1 MITKELFESGYTY
14 TAYREMIADK
24 FAKGETTGP
33 IQTPEKLEFTK
44 INIQRMHRLDK
55 TIQVD
60 PQILTQFQHLNCKLN
75 WLILAEAWCG
85 DAAQNLPVLNK
96 LAEAGPKIEL
106 RILLR
111 DEHLELIDQFL
122 TDGGRAIPKLILMN
136 EQMEVIGTW
145 GPRPK
150 VAQDMVIENKRIG
163 EIPYSE
169 FAVVVQKWYLQD
181 KGLTLQREML
191 QIVESSKCQ
200 VMNVHL
206 VIFRQ
211 LTPKFIH

>member
-1 MITKELFESGYTY
+1 MITKELFESGYSY
-14 TAYREMIADK
+14 SAYSEMIADK
-24 FAKGETTGP
+24 FANGETTGP
-33 IQTPEKLEFTK
+33 IQTPEKLKFTK

-55 TIQVD
+55 TIQVV
-60 PQILTQFQHLNCKLN
+60 PEILTPFQRLNCKLN

-96 LAEAGPKIEL
+96 LAEACPKIKL

-111 DEHLELIDQFL
+111 DEHLKIMDEYL

-136 EQMEVIGTW
+136 EQMEVIRTW

-163 EIPYSE
+163 KIPYSE
-169 FAVVVQKWYLQD
+169 FAIVVQKWYLQD
-181 KGLTLQREML
+181 KGLTLQQEIL
-191 QIVESSKCQ
+191 QIVESSKSLGMK
-200 VMNVHL
+200 VN
-206 VIFRQ
+206 
-211 LTPKFIH
+211 